1 MQRKPDSVEWIL
13 VGIIVVAVLFV
24 WYSSNS
30 SNESVAIIRL
40 QEIAKETGRDFRV
53 GEVLREERTALESDF
68 MRQQKLLQEDI
79 ESKREEFGKSP
90 TPEQA
95 KNLQLMQKQMQSR
108 LLQTRQ
114 RSQAKLKNLQMEQ
127 MQEFMVELQPIIIK
141 LCTEG
146 DYSVV
151 LDQSMGRVVF
161 YADPLVDITDAVIE
175 ELNKQ

>member
-13 VGIIVVAVLFV
+13 GGIIVVAVLFV
-24 WYSSNS
+24 WYSSKSKND
-30 SNESVAIIRL
+30 SVAIIRL
-40 QEIAKETGRDFRV
+40 DEIAKETGRDV
-53 GEVLREERTALESDF
+53 QAGEVLMKERAALESDF

-79 ESKREEFGKSP
+79 ATKREEFGENP

-95 KNLQLMQKQMQSR
+95 KNLQLMQQQMQSR
-108 LLQTRQ
+108 LMQSRQ
-114 RSQAKLKNLQMEQ
+114 RGQAKLKNRQMEQ

-146 DYSVV
+146 NYSVV

-161 YADPLVDITDAVIE
+161 YADPIVDITDAVIE